1 MAVPLASAFVRVL
14 PDTDKRKFRKDGE
27 AAGKAAG
34 EGLAEGLKRGA
45 DGKVRDAQGRFVAG
59 FGAAG
64 TSAGKAAG
72 KGFGGGFL
80 DGSSVFTK
88 VAQVAASRIALIGL
102 SAAAAAPGVLHL
114 TAALAPATGAL
125 VALPA
130 VIGAATL
137 AMSTMRVATKGVG
150 EAISAGLGDDPKKAE
165 KALKEVTPAARQFVQ
180 TITTLKPQIDSLKD
194 AVGERF
200 FRPLQ
205 DDIEPLAKV
214 FLPLLRKEMTGLAG
228 PLGGFVEQL
237 LETARKAQVVDAIRK
252 LFASTRVSVISL
264 RFALD
269 PLIKALAA
277 TVGQTARV
285 LPGLANGLVNLAVRF
300 NNFVQQAAKSG
311 AIFRA
316 YQNGVK
322 TLKDLGAIVGNV
334 GSIFGSV
341 FRAAQVGAGGLLVN
355 LRDLTGQAAA
365 FLKSSQGM
373 ATLTSIFAV
382 LAQVGAAM
390 RTALAGV
397 LPQIA
402 AAFQILGPVVGDLV
416 GPLAQILVALAPLLP
431 LFVGIAATVLVKL
444 TPAIAGL
451 ATFLSQNATLV
462 RNLAIAATAL
472 FAVYKVGSVIMAV
485 QAAGSLA
492 LYLQKLPL
500 VVNFTKI
507 WTAVQAALNLVM
519 KANPILLVV
528 SLLAA
533 LVGGLVLAYKNSET
547 FRRIVDAVWK
557 GIKTAIK
564 ATVDWITGTVWPALK
579 RVWDAIAAA
588 AMWLWHNV
596 IAPVWNGIKA
606 VIGVVVN
613 IVKGYIGLLVAEF
626 RIIANVAMWLW
637 HNIFSP
643 VFSAIRKIVEIWWLA
658 IRVVFQALW
667 NVVRSVVGT
676 AINFLKKL
684 FTAVFGHIQRNVIGP
699 WWNYIKMVFGFFRT
713 FILGPLLTALTATKN
728 FFVRIFNTIANAI
741 RSWWTGTIRPV
752 FGFVRAAWN
761 ALSAGFSSIYNSKIK
776 PVFQA
781 FIGFI
786 KNQVVGGFRTGV
798 NAIKAAWDKV
808 KEYARKPVAFVV
820 NSVIN
825 PFIGGLNKAAKIVG
839 VKDQIEPIRGFASG
853 GQIPGT
859 PSYRD
864 NRLARMRGTGKA
876 LAVAS
881 GEFITNTRSS
891 LANLDL
897 LKVINNKRGRVGRDD
912 VDPVL
917 DGASRGGRARRGGV
931 GDGIGG
937 FFDNLVN
944 GFKGAADMIL
954 NPKKALTKIAEAALR
969 VIPGSGFVVDFLKGA
984 ARRTIS
990 KAMDWLTGLG
1000 IGGGIGGAGVAG
1012 GYKGMQRLISNR
1024 FPGLQMIS
1032 GFRPGARTLN
1042 GSRSYHA
1049 LGRAVDY
1056 PPVRALAAWIRSIF
1070 GGRTK
1075 ELITPFQDLNLHNGR
1090 PHRYTGAVWNQ
1101 HNFAGGNAHVHWAA
1115 QLGGLIS
1122 KLSGMP
1128 IKLFDNGGAWP
1139 SGTLGANMS
1148 GSTEY
1153 VSTGREGPPP
1163 GRLHPADIEALGK
1176 VIGREMT
1183 TALGAN
1189 NYAAGRQVGL
1199 YSRGG

>member
-59 FGAAG
+59 YGAAG
-64 TSAGKAAG
+64 TAAGKAAG
-72 KGFGGGFL
+72 KGFGKGFL
-80 DGSSVFTK
+80 DGSGVFTK

-102 SAAAAAPGVLHL
+102 AAASAAPGVLHL

-137 AMSTMRVATKGVG
+137 AMGTMKIATKGVG

-165 KALKEVTPAARQFVQ
+165 KALKAVTPAARAFAEQV
-180 TITTLKPQIDSLKD
+180 IALKGPLDDLKNEI
-194 AVGERF
+194 GRRF
-200 FRPLQ
+200 FLPLQ
-205 DDIEPLAKV
+205 DDIKPLARV
-214 FLPLLRKEMTGLAG
+214 FLPLLRKEMTSLAG
-228 PLGGFVEQL
+228 PLGGFAEQL
-237 LETARKAQVVDAIRK
+237 AETARKGQVVDAVRK
-252 LFASTRVSVISL
+252 LFVGTRVSVIQL

-277 TVGQTARV
+277 TVGQTARI
-285 LPGLANGLVNLAVRF
+285 LPSLAGGLVNLAVKF

-322 TLKDLGAIVGNV
+322 TLKDLGGIVGNV

-341 FRAAQVGAGGLLVN
+341 FRAAATTSGSLLAN
-355 LRDLTGQAAA
+355 LRALTGQAAA

-373 ATLTSIFAV
+373 GALTAIFGV
-382 LAQVGAAM
+382 LAQIGAALK
-390 RTALAGV
+390 TALAGV

-402 AAFQILGPVVGDLV
+402 AALVLLGPAIGDLV
-416 GPLAQILVALAPLLP
+416 GPFAQLLVAVAPLLP
-431 LFVGIAATVLVKL
+431 LFTGIAVTILTRL
-444 TPAIAGL
+444 TPAIAATASFL
-451 ATFLSQNATLV
+451 AENTTLV
-462 RNLAIAATAL
+462 KSLAIAATAL

-492 LYLQKLPL
+492 AYLTKLPL

-547 FRRIVDAVWK
+547 FRKIVDAVWA
-557 GIKTAIK
+557 GIKTAIG
-564 ATVDWITGTVWPALK
+564 AVVNWITGTVWPALK
-579 RVWDAIAAA
+579 ATWDAIAAA

-596 IAPVWNGIKA
+596 MEPVWNGIKA

-613 IVKGYIGLLVAEF
+613 VVKGYIALVVAEF
-626 RIIANVAMWLW
+626 RIIANVATWLW
-637 HNIFSP
+637 QNIFTP
-643 VFSAIRKIVEIWWLA
+643 VFGAIRKIVEVWWFA
-658 IRVVFQALW
+658 IRIVFQALVNIVRNVLGATLKFLQGLFTVVFNFVKDKVITPWW
-667 NVVRSVVGT
+667 NTVKMIFGFFRSFVIGPIVQSLT
-676 AINFLKKL
+676 TMKNF
-684 FTAVFGHIQRNVIGP
+684 FTAVFRAVANTVRT
-699 WWNYIKMVFGFFRT
+699 WW
-713 FILGPLLTALTATKN
+713 TATLSP
-728 FFVRIFNTIANAI
+728 IFAKVKYT
-741 RSWWTGTIRPV
+741 WQL
-752 FGFVRAAWN
+752 
-761 ALSAGFSSIYNSKIK
+761 LSAAFKITYETKIK

-781 FIGFI
+781 FVNFI
-786 KNQVVGGFRTGV
+786 KNYLV
-798 NAIKAAWDKV
+798 NSFTNAVNTIKAAWDKV
-808 KEYARKPVAFVV
+808 REYARKPVAFVV
-820 NSVIN
+820 NHVIN

-853 GQIPGT
+853 GQIPGR
-859 PSYRD
+859 PSYKD
-864 NRLARMRGTGKA
+864 NRLARVSGTRNP

-881 GEFITNTRSS
+881 GEFITNTRST
-891 LANLDL
+891 LANLPL
-897 LKVINNKRGRVGRDD
+897 VKAINAKRGKVTHAD
-912 VDPVL
+912 VDPHL
-917 DGASRGGRARRGGV
+917 DGAARGGRVRGAGI

-937 FFDNLVN
+937 FFDNLVD
-944 GFKGAADMIL
+944 GFKGAADMVL
-954 NPKKALTKIAEAALR
+954 NPKKALTKIANAALDK
-969 VIPGSGFVVDFLKGA
+969 IPGSGFIVDFLKGA
-984 ARRTIS
+984 ARRTIG

-1012 GYKGMQRLISNR
+1012 GYRGMQRLISAR
-1024 FPGLQMIS
+1024 FPGLGMIS
-1032 GFRPGARTLN
+1032 GFRPGARTLSGN
-1042 GSRSYHA
+1042 QSYHA

-1056 PPVRALAAWIRSIF
+1056 PPVRALAAWIRSTF

-1075 ELITPFQDLNLHNGR
+1075 ELITPFQDLNLHNGK

-1115 QLGGLIS
+1115 ALGGLVS

-1128 IKLFDNGGAWP
+1128 LKLFDNGGAWP

-1148 GSTEY
+1148 GRTEY
-1153 VSTGREGPPP
+1153 VSTGAETSNF
-1163 GRLHPADIEALGK
+1163 GRWHPADIEALGK
-1176 VIGREMT
+1176 VISREMAAT
-1183 TALGAN
+1183 VGAN